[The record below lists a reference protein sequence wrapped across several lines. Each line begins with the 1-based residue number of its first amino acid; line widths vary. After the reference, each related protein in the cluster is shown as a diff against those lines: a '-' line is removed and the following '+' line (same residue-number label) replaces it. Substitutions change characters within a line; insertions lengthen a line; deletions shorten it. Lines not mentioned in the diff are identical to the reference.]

1 MDTIYI
7 YKIPV
12 SDAET
17 FKSIKWNGQTNHL
30 FNHYQINYL
39 KNNYKKDS
47 LNVFEGNYYYVTNTI
62 NNKLYNFLWY
72 ENIAE
77 TYDITNEKIYLS
89 NKNPNPNNS
98 VCTIAFKKSKVKKS
112 KVNKSKVK
120 KSKVKKSKVKVK
132 KSKVKVKKSKVKKS
146 KKDK

>member
-1 MDTIYI
+1 M
-7 YKIPV
+7 
-12 SDAET
+12 
-17 FKSIKWNGQTNHL
+17 
-30 FNHYQINYL
+30 
-39 KNNYKKDS
+39 
-47 LNVFEGNYYYVTNTI
+47 I

-112 KVNKSKVK
+112 KVKSRNPKSKNLK
-120 KSKVKKSKVKVK
+120 KINEINLNEINFLIIIY
-132 KSKVKVKKSKVKKS
+132 
-146 KKDK
+146 